1 VAATWYR
8 YTPIFRTHV
17 GLPHHSPC
25 SERYALP
32 CPPKNI
38 PECCREVRARCIVVS
53 DDVRLVG
60 WSDLVGRLRNL
71 AEMAS
76 MMAAENTSK
85 ISELFRYDKHRETR
99 LKQHGERLHAIEQQ
113 IGSGRFLRGVSINER
128 LNAIEQPL
136 EKLTKYIVSQ
146 GYYSISG
153 ITNRLRDMNTRLG
166 QHNERL
172 EQLACRLGTSRFV
185 SEKGLN
191 GRLDE
196 VITAAASNSERLHD
210 LHNDVAVLREAN
222 MMRGANLKPS
232 EPQTTY
238 DVYGTARWMMPMQRC
253 GTRRC
258 VVLWLRWSWWLQR
271 RLWWRSRH
279 GARSPGGRLRV
290 WWASL
295 GR

>member
-1 VAATWYR
+1 
-8 YTPIFRTHV
+8 
-17 GLPHHSPC
+17 
-25 SERYALP
+25 
-32 CPPKNI
+32 
-38 PECCREVRARCIVVS
+38 VS

-238 DVYGTARWMMPMQRC
+238 DVYALAERWDCSLDDADAAMRHPQMCGPMAEVVLVATEATVVAFEAWCAFTGR
-253 GTRRC
+253 TLAC
-258 VVLWLRWSWWLQR
+258 VVGE
-271 RLWWRSRH
+271 SREVS
-279 GARSPGGRLRV
+279 AR
-290 WWASL
+290 
-295 GR
+295 